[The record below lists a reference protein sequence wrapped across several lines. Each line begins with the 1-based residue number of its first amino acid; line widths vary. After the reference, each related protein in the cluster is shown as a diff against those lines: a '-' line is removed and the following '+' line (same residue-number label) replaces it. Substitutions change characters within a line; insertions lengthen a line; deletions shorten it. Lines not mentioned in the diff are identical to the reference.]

1 MSTWKFAWSQFSV
14 KKPVTCIQDQGVL
27 LHWVNDPVQ
36 SILRAFVICISF
48 WKVFYFLQSSLSDF
62 FKRGLQPPEKSV
74 FGWFAKSKC
83 DCGLQDW
90 WWPKIYELY
99 FHDRLLRSIIATK
112 RLFKMNFLLA
122 CFKALPKFGAKI
134 IVRMLPI
141 YRETKVVSSQAK
153 TGRAWSECK
162 FR

>member
-1 MSTWKFAWSQFSV
+1 MH
-14 KKPVTCIQDQGVL
+14 L
-27 LHWVNDPVQ
+27 VNDPVQ

-48 WKVFYFLQSSLSDF
+48 WKVFYFFTKYPVRF
-62 FKRGLQPPEKSV
+62 FKGDYSRQRNQYLGGLRNPNGIVDFKIDDDQKSINCI
-74 FGWFAKSKC
+74 F
-83 DCGLQDW
+83 
-90 WWPKIYELY
+90 Y
-99 FHDRLLRSIIATK
+99 DRLLRSIIATK

-134 IVRMLPI
+134 IARMLPI
-141 YRETKVVSSQAK
+141 YREIKVVSSQAK